1 MQLPNQSRKL
11 LDEALSR
18 GGLRSTRQ
26 REQVYAVI
34 LSQRD
39 HPSADEIFARVKESM
54 PTISLATVYNCL
66 ETLVSCGLVRQ
77 VNFERESTRFC
88 PNLSEHAHFHDS
100 VSGRVFDVDLPPS
113 ALDSMRDLLP
123 DEFEPESVEVSF
135 RGRRIVDSQADT
147 ASQLSGSTSAHS
159 SSES

>member
-1 MQLPNQSRKL
+1 MSR
-11 LDEALSR
+11 E
-18 GGLRSTRQ
+18 GLRSTRQ

-34 LSQRD
+34 LAQRD

-88 PNLSEHAHFHDS
+88 PNLSQHAHFHDS
-100 VSGRVFDVDLPPS
+100 VSGRVFDVDLP
-113 ALDSMRDLLP
+113 AEVLNGIRDYLP
-123 DEFEPESVEVSF
+123 AEFEPESVEVSF
-135 RGRRIVDSQADT
+135 RGKRVAVNLENGPAMSHTGNRMDA
-147 ASQLSGSTSAHS
+147 AHS
-159 SSES
+159 

>member
-1 MQLPNQSRKL
+1 MDLPNRSRKR

-34 LSQRD
+34 LGQRD

-88 PNLSEHAHFHDS
+88 PNLAEHAHFHDS
-100 VSGRVFDVDLPPS
+100 VSGRVFDVDLPAEVLS
-113 ALDSMRDLLP
+113 GMRELLP
-123 DEFEPESVEVSF
+123 AEFEPESVEVSF
-135 RGRRIVDSQADT
+135 RGKRLAT
-147 ASQLSGSTSAHS
+147 GSGDGMVAERS
-159 SSES
+159 SDASESAAN